1 MKVRDLHSHLA
12 DGRPGFLIIALGMIL
27 SLVLSQD
34 SLATEDPTVRLA
46 VIGDYGS
53 GSREEAQVAA
63 LVSDWAPDA
72 VITVGDNNYPRGAR
86 ESIDANIGRYYHKF
100 IGDYSGKYGEGSKEN
115 RFFPALGNHD
125 WITSGAEPYFGYF
138 TLPGNER
145 YYDVGFGAV
154 RVFVIDSDPHEPD
167 GNSATS
173 KQAMW
178 LRKRLAAT
186 NEPWKIV
193 VCHHPPYSS
202 GMHGPATW
210 MQWPFKDWGA
220 TAVIA
225 GHDHDYE
232 RIFKHRFPFFVNGFG
247 GAHLRSFQRPA
258 TRGSR
263 VRFASDHGAMLI
275 VASSDAITFQAVDR
289 TGRVIDTY
297 DLRLMAEGP
306 TAIPVA
312 SERSRKTGG

>member
-1 MKVRDLHSHLA
+1 MKLRHLWSHLP
-12 DGRPGFLIIALGMIL
+12 DGQPGLPIVALGVIL
-27 SLVLSQD
+27 SLVSSQN
-34 SLATEDPTVRLA
+34 LPATEDPTVRLA

-53 GSREEAQVAA
+53 GSKEEAQVAA
-63 LVSDWAPDA
+63 LVSGWAPDA
-72 VITVGDNNYPRGAR
+72 VITVGDNNYPSGAQ
-86 ESIDANIGRYYHKF
+86 ESIDANVGRYYHGF
-100 IGDYSGKYGEGSKEN
+100 IGNYSGDYGEGSNEN

-125 WITSGAEPYFGYF
+125 WLTSGAKPYFDYF

-145 YYDVGFGAV
+145 YYDVGFGPV

-173 KQAMW
+173 RQARW
-178 LRKRLAAT
+178 LRKRLSGT
-186 NEPWKIV
+186 TEPWKVV
-193 VCHHPPYSS
+193 VCHHPPHSS
-202 GMHGPATW
+202 GTHGPAAW

-247 GAHLRSFQRPA
+247 GAHLRSFKGPA

-263 VRFASDHGAMLI
+263 VRFASNHGAMLI
-275 VASSDAITFQAVDR
+275 VASPDAITFQAIASS
-289 TGRVIDTY
+289 GRVIDTY
-297 DLRLMAEGP
+297 DVTLKADGP
-306 TAIPVA
+306 TVVPVA
-312 SERSRKTGG
+312 PERSRKVHG